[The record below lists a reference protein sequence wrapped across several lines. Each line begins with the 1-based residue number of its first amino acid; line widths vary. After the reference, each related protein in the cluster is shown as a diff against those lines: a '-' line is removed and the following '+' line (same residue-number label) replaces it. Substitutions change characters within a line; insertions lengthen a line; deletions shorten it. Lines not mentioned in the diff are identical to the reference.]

1 MVSFLV
7 LCLSDQTLMSGC
19 LALTTALNIFSVYF
33 SKPWIFFISFGFSI
47 GINATFMSYP
57 IIWMGWKVFS
67 NRKGLF
73 AGISAAPYI
82 LAPFCLGAIFTLLVN
97 PDNLEGEFSNNIV
110 YFEETVYNRVPNALL
125 WLAGINLVAG
135 ILTILMTVGLSSK
148 PNSKEESSLTIKV
161 LLKQKTFWYL
171 FFSLFFKIFFYHF
184 LINVYKNLG
193 MYYFNDDHFMNFA
206 SFLGFGWCA
215 IGKIVLGALF
225 DKFEWKKLSC
235 VFITVEVCLTLA
247 GPFVWGTKFY
257 SVFGFLF
264 PCQFLE

>member
-1 MVSFLV
+1 
-7 LCLSDQTLMSGC
+7 
-19 LALTTALNIFSVYF
+19 
-33 SKPWIFFISFGFSI
+33 
-47 GINATFMSYP
+47 
-57 IIWMGWKVFS
+57 
-67 NRKGLF
+67 
-73 AGISAAPYI
+73 
-82 LAPFCLGAIFTLLVN
+82 
-97 PDNLEGEFSNNIV
+97 
-110 YFEETVYNRVPNALL
+110 
-125 WLAGINLVAG
+125 
-135 ILTILMTVGLSSK
+135 MTVGLSSK

-247 GPFVWGTKFY
+247 GPFVWGNKILFCIWLSISLSVSGINFISIWVLTQNLYPKTNWVMSIVAVSLIFDMILVNFYMSYLVPRFGYTWVFLSLLGFHFISLVLLLFKDKLTKDHKED
-257 SVFGFLF
+257 L
-264 PCQFLE
+264 LLAIR